1 LDDARAQTEFRL
13 LADTSSTARVKGRHR
28 RLPSVIATSLQSASD
43 ITDCIFMVSHSF
55 VRKRVGK
62 AKNDDESVL
71 VRPAEDE
78 ASKL

>member
-1 LDDARAQTEFRL
+1 
-13 LADTSSTARVKGRHR
+13 
-28 RLPSVIATSLQSASD
+28 
-43 ITDCIFMVSHSF
+43 MVSHSF